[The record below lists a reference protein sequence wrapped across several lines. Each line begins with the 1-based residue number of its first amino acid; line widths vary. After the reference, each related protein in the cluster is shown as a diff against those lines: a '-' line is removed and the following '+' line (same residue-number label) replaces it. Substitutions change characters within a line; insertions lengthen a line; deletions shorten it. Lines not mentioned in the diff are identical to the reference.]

1 MQHREIEISIKII
14 PKRIKQRTSANFV
27 LNDRS
32 MDSRLK
38 FRKHENIWK
47 IYQSNISNTRNLT
60 HFSFGYANRSMDSRL
75 KFRCLKTGEY
85 LKNLATKNLYKI
97 LEIAFFGLFDIVEY
111 FQRANLAS
119 EQHCPIVV
127 NTYISSPTPINLI
140 SFLGSVFLGS
150 GVSYLFFHPLCARV
164 GCTHRIR
171 VTGLY
176 VETFHPREVRG
187 GGGEIDFPF
196 IRGNVG
202 YVARTRDESLRL
214 PQRKSLSTSTRAES
228 WGFNDTSCSTASSP
242 RVPP

>member
-1 MQHREIEISIKII
+1 MKNLPIKHLQYAKSYAFFIWICESINGLTFK
-14 PKRIKQRTSANFV
+14 V
-27 LNDRS
+27 S
-32 MDSRLK
+32 MFENRGIFEKFSNEKSLQDSRNRI
-38 FRKHENIWK
+38 FRIVRYRR
-47 IYQSNISNTRNLT
+47 I
-60 HFSFGYANRSMDSRL
+60 FSES
-75 KFRCLKTGEY
+75 E
-85 LKNLATKNLYKI
+85 
-97 LEIAFFGLFDIVEY
+97 
-111 FQRANLAS
+111 S
-119 EQHCPIVV
+119 EQYC
-127 NTYISSPTPINLI
+127 SSPDRRQYVYFSLSTPINLI

-164 GCTHRIR
+164 ACTHRIR

-228 WGFNDTSCSTASSP
+228 
-242 RVPP
+242 

>member
-1 MQHREIEISIKII
+1 MFEKS
-14 PKRIKQRTSANFV
+14 
-27 LNDRS
+27 
-32 MDSRLK
+32 
-38 FRKHENIWK
+38 
-47 IYQSNISNTRNLT
+47 
-60 HFSFGYANRSMDSRL
+60 
-75 KFRCLKTGEY
+75 GEY

-119 EQHCPIVV
+119 EQHCSSPDRRQYV
-127 NTYISSPTPINLI
+127 YFSPTPINLI

-164 GCTHRIR
+164 SCTHRIR

-228 WGFNDTSCSTASSP
+228 
-242 RVPP
+242 

>member
-1 MQHREIEISIKII
+1 MIDQFTFKVSKAR
-14 PKRIKQRTSANFV
+14 
-27 LNDRS
+27 
-32 MDSRLK
+32 
-38 FRKHENIWK
+38 
-47 IYQSNISNTRNLT
+47 
-60 HFSFGYANRSMDSRL
+60 
-75 KFRCLKTGEY
+75 EY
-85 LKNLATKNLYKI
+85 LKNLPIKHLQYAKSY
-97 LEIAFFGLFDIVEY
+97 AFFIWICESINGLTFKVSMFENRGIFEKFSNEKSLQDSRNRIFRIVRYRRIFSESESGIRTTLPDRRQYVY
-111 FQRANLAS
+111 F
-119 EQHCPIVV
+119 
-127 NTYISSPTPINLI
+127 SPTPINLI

-228 WGFNDTSCSTASSP
+228 
-242 RVPP
+242 